1 MISAALESCNQRM
14 DEIKPFASQK
24 IKPYGTD
31 VSDAVETNWHIRQA
45 VSAFVVIGLASFCS
59 PSLQTLNSSTTGAQ
73 HHREQFTHK
82 GKINFCV
89 LAKTPTK
96 ICIRKGSAQQPVQ
109 LFYSAGDV
117 SLRRINFPACS
128 LCPPRIHSGI
138 ARGSLTLRERAPPV

>member
-1 MISAALESCNQRM
+1 MN
-14 DEIKPFASQK
+14 
-24 IKPYGTD
+24 
-31 VSDAVETNWHIRQA
+31 VSEGIEANWTIRAV
-45 VSAFVVIGLASFCS
+45 VSAFVVIALASFCS

-96 ICIRKGSAQQPVQ
+96 VSVRKGSAQQPIQV
-109 LFYSAGDV
+109 FSFVWDV
-117 SLRRINFPACS
+117 SLRRINFAACS